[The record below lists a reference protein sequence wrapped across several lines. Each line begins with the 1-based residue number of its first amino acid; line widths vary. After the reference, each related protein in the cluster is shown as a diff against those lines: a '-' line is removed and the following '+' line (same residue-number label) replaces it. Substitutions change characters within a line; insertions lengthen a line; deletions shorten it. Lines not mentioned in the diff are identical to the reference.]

1 MTVPAPT
8 VPSDNAGK
16 IPLRLCAFNVAGGRR
31 SAGGQAGGADN
42 GLGHL
47 LFSVVAVVWEIGSDL
62 PAASARKAQINL
74 PTVCYLPS
82 KRAASAAAE
91 EAERKARKRLSRK
104 AHKCV
109 RSINHSF
116 IHSFHSIP
124 FIQQHSQTQ
133 ASIESSQRQEARVRS
148 QRRPREKYRRVD
160 CVSSVL
166 RRSQRHQP
174 NQPIIDERA
183 SEKERETDGAAAIA
197 IATCLS
203 L

>member
-74 PTVCYLPS
+74 PTAFTVISHESNTLLDQGENLF
-82 KRAASAAAE
+82 RA
-91 EAERKARKRLSRK
+91 L
-104 AHKCV
+104 
-109 RSINHSF
+109 
-116 IHSFHSIP
+116 
-124 FIQQHSQTQ
+124 T

-183 SEKERETDGAAAIA
+183 SEKEREKPTAPPP
-197 IATCLS
+197 
-203 L
+203 

>member
-116 IHSFHSIP
+116 IHSIP

-183 SEKERETDGAAAIA
+183 SEKEREKPTAPPP
-197 IATCLS
+197 
-203 L
+203 

>member
-91 EAERKARKRLSRK
+91 EAERKARKRLSRGRRRACDRNAGRAK
-104 AHKCV
+104 NTDASTALAV
-109 RSINHSF
+109 FSGDRSDTNRINQSSTSEQARKRERNRRRRRHS
-116 IHSFHSIP
+116 HRYLLVTVKMSC
-124 FIQQHSQTQ
+124 
-133 ASIESSQRQEARVRS
+133 SSSPAMDSDNKTTFNEF
-148 QRRPREKYRRVD
+148 
-160 CVSSVL
+160 L
-166 RRSQRHQP
+166 
-174 NQPIIDERA
+174 
-183 SEKERETDGAAAIA
+183 AIG
-197 IATCLS
+197 S
-203 L
+203 